1 VTDLGIVENH
11 AELAKASLLEQYK
24 HRPNLNSLLEALVKP
39 LQDIENKLYEIY
51 KNYSLA
57 EAHDYYLDR
66 IGTIVGEQRKYRND
80 DEYRLAILARIM
92 INNGGGTPEDIIS
105 ALRFTFRP
113 KKLVYTE
120 LYPAC
125 FKVFIQGNSINAS
138 SKALIKSIN
147 PIAIGNFVIVFSSAK
162 NPFTFAEC
170 SSEKVIFR
178 LKGGL
183 EKDHKAK
190 VNTNN
195 NIQNFE
201 VVRDVLFFPEGQ
213 LGFAEILVT
222 RINLNLDNEDL
233 YLVEEENP
241 LEMLLSYEDFI
252 INGGSKLAEVIE
264 ND

>member
-1 VTDLGIVENH
+1 
-11 AELAKASLLEQYK
+11 
-24 HRPNLNSLLEALVKP
+24 
-39 LQDIENKLYEIY
+39 
-51 KNYSLA
+51 
-57 EAHDYYLDR
+57 
-66 IGTIVGEQRKYRND
+66 
-80 DEYRLAILARIM
+80 
-92 INNGGGTPEDIIS
+92 
-105 ALRFTFRP
+105 
-113 KKLVYTE
+113 
-120 LYPAC
+120 
-125 FKVFIQGNSINAS
+125 
-138 SKALIKSIN
+138 
-147 PIAIGNFVIVFSSAK
+147 
-162 NPFTFAEC
+162 
-170 SSEKVIFR
+170 VIFR